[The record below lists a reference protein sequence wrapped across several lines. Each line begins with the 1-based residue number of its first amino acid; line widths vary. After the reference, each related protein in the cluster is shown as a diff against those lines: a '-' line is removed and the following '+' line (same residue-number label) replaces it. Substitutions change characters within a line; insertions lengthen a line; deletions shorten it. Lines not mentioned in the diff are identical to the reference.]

1 VPLSLAGRLALVTLA
16 ALVPV
21 AASLGYTYRREQARQ
36 LQRVREQARRSA
48 ELLGSDTGRLL
59 EEVRQTLLRLALL
72 PAVRQPDKE
81 GCTERLAR
89 TVADTPVLASMART
103 DPKGGPLCASHPA
116 GRLSWLRHPSSRGLG
131 AATRFSVGGYVDGP
145 DATGLAVAVPVFD
158 SRHRRVV
165 GALVGLVDGEKLQ
178 SLVRGRPAGPGE
190 IWALVDSR
198 GRLAASWPEGVSPRG
213 AVWPVWASVRSRLD
227 SFSDGA
233 VAREASWTWV
243 GFRRA
248 GGYAVAHALL
258 ADGNLAAVWAV
269 SEQAAFADLQAAARR
284 SWLSFAVA
292 ALAAATVAWGGSRW
306 LILRPVRALVRAA
319 ERVRAGHLQVRT
331 GLRHDPTEFGSLAGA
346 FDGMVEALRAREA
359 ELAAAYDTTLEG
371 WSRALDLRDRE
382 TGGHTLRVTALAVEL
397 ARAMGMPEEQIVH
410 LRRGALLHDI
420 GKMAIPDEILHKPG
434 PLTPEEMAVMRRHPQ
449 YAYELLWPIEYLRPA
464 LDIPYCHH
472 ERWDGGGYPR
482 GLRGE
487 EIPLAA
493 RIFAVV
499 DVWDALSSERP
510 YRPAWPPEQVR
521 AYLRAEAG
529 RQFDPTVV
537 EVFLRLLDARGET

>member
-1 VPLSLAGRLALVTLA
+1 
-16 ALVPV
+16 
-21 AASLGYTYRREQARQ
+21 
-36 LQRVREQARRSA
+36 
-48 ELLGSDTGRLL
+48 
-59 EEVRQTLLRLALL
+59 
-72 PAVRQPDKE
+72 
-81 GCTERLAR
+81 
-89 TVADTPVLASMART
+89 
-103 DPKGGPLCASHPA
+103 
-116 GRLSWLRHPSSRGLG
+116 
-131 AATRFSVGGYVDGP
+131 
-145 DATGLAVAVPVFD
+145 
-158 SRHRRVV
+158 
-165 GALVGLVDGEKLQ
+165 
-178 SLVRGRPAGPGE
+178 
-190 IWALVDSR
+190 
-198 GRLAASWPEGVSPRG
+198 
-213 AVWPVWASVRSRLD
+213 
-227 SFSDGA
+227 
-233 VAREASWTWV
+233 
-243 GFRRA
+243 
-248 GGYAVAHALL
+248 
-258 ADGNLAAVWAV
+258 
-269 SEQAAFADLQAAARR
+269 
-284 SWLSFAVA
+284 VA

-319 ERVRAGHLQVRT
+319 ERVRAGDLQVRT